1 MMATKKAAQKSLS
14 LAPVLDLNE
23 ANALHAELMSR
34 KGSDVSIDASAV
46 ERVGALCAQVLMA
59 GARSWEQDK
68 HAFTF
73 VKVSEPFMKT
83 MQLIGV
89 NIDHLL
95 AQEARQ

>member
-1 MMATKKAAQKSLS
+1 MASKKAAQKSLS

-23 ANALHAELMSR
+23 ATALHAKLMEL
-34 KGSDVSIDASAV
+34 KGSNLSIDASSV

-59 GARSWEQDK
+59 GAKSWEQDK
-68 HAFTF
+68 NAFTF
-73 VKVSEPFMKT
+73 SKVSDPFTKT

-95 AQEARQ
+95 AKEIQQ